1 MNEGKKRGRPKA
13 FHSKQEAVA
22 ALILDRIFRHDPEMG
37 GVFTETTG
45 MQGIGK
51 TNAILTFLHDT
62 IINYPKEKNF
72 WRNPYN
78 APLQFTKLPSKNMWE
93 ILVEEDA
100 KVQFFDRNTLEPV
113 DLKYKTFNGFDDL
126 YDKAKPGRCT
136 AVFFNDETR
145 WVDFLHYQRS
155 IGEFTHNYLDEYG
168 ELFPSNARGRLWR
181 KIYEAAEDLKEV
193 RKCFID
199 VHATTQSVTDV
210 DWRVRSKIM
219 IHIYFFGAR
228 PDRRSRVRQDAID
241 RLSVDPV
248 HGNEAWVE
256 MGYGIFGKMR
266 FKKVYRPRM
275 DMNWEARLPDGAP
288 RISDY
293 LEMEKT

>member
-1 MNEGKKRGRPKA
+1 MSYITDRTFK
-13 FHSKQEAVA
+13 SKQEAIA
-22 ALILDRIFRHDPEMG
+22 ALILDRIFKHDPAMG
-37 GVFTETTG
+37 GVFTEITG

-51 TNAILTFLHDT
+51 TGAMLTFLHDT

-93 ILVEEDA
+93 ILVEEGSQ
-100 KVQFFDRNTLEPV
+100 VQFFDRNTLEPI
-113 DLKYKTFNGFDDL
+113 DLKYTTFKGFDDL
-126 YDKAKPGRCT
+126 FDKASPGKCT
-136 AVFFNDETR
+136 AVFFKDELT

-168 ELFPSNARGRLWR
+168 ELFPSNSRGLLWR
-181 KIYEAAEDLKEV
+181 KVYEAAEDLKEV

-199 VHATTQSVTDV
+199 VHTTTQSVVDV
-210 DWRVRSKIM
+210 DWRVRGKIM

-228 PDRRSRVRQDAID
+228 PDKRSRVRQDAID
-241 RLSVDPV
+241 RLDVDPV
-248 HGNEAWVE
+248 RGNEAWLE
-256 MGYGIFGKMR
+256 LGYGLFGKVR
-266 FKKVYRPRM
+266 FTQIYKPNPK
-275 DMNWEARLPDGAP
+275 MNWEARLPDTAP

-293 LEMEKT
+293 LRKVK